1 MRTLFHAACLIASVV
16 AAIGATSAQAQGGSG
31 GGWQCVTYARSISAF
46 DIRGNANTWW
56 GQAAGR
62 YQRGTAPAAG
72 AVLAFKSAPGMRA
85 GHVAIVREVL
95 SNRELRIEHANWTIR
110 GGVERD
116 ARAIDVSA
124 AGDWSEVRVTYGS
137 GLGQR
142 VNPTFGFIYANAAPA
157 MQMARAPRAPLQLGS
172 DLVQLAAYEVGSAG

>member
-1 MRTLFHAACLIASVV
+1 MRTLFHAACLIASVI
-16 AAIGATSAQAQGGSG
+16 AATGATSAEAH
-31 GGWQCVTYARSISAF
+31 GGWQCVTYARSVSSF

-62 YQRGTAPAAG
+62 YERGNTPAPG

-85 GHVAIVREVL
+85 GHVAIVREVI
-95 SNRELRIEHANWTIR
+95 SDRELRIEHANWSVPGR
-110 GGVERD
+110 VERD
-116 ARAIDVSA
+116 ARAVDVSP

-137 GLGQR
+137 GMGQR
-142 VNPTFGFIYANAAPA
+142 VNATFGFIYASGSAAPA

-172 DLVQLAAYEVGSAG
+172 DLVQLAAYEASTAG